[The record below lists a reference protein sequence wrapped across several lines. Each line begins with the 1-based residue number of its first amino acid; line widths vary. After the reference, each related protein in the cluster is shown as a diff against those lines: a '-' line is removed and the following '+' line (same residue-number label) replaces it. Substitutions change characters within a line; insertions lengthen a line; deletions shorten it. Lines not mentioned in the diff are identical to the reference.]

1 MGDLPTLI
9 LVGLVGLA
17 VGSFLNVCIYRLPRN
32 ESLAWPG
39 SHCPQ
44 CRTPLR
50 WYDNVPLLGYAFL
63 RGRCRTCRQPIPFR
77 YFLVELT
84 TAVAFVSCYAAF
96 GLSALLVVR
105 LLFVSAMIVLA
116 VTDIEHRIL
125 PNSITYPGIVAGLLF
140 STVLPPG
147 WISAAIGVVSW
158 PVALF
163 LLGEAVSRAMKRD
176 ALGFGDVKMLAM
188 IGAFLGWRLAFLTVF
203 ASSLLG
209 TVFGLLGIAIL
220 GRDRYYQIPLG
231 TFLALAATL
240 MAIIGQPV
248 LDWYLA
254 YF

>member
-1 MGDLPTLI
+1 MGDLSTVI

-17 VGSFLNVCIYRLPRN
+17 VGSFLNVCIHRLPRN

-63 RGRCRTCRQPIPFR
+63 GGRCRTCRQPIPFR
-77 YFLVELT
+77 YPLVELT

-163 LLGEAVSRAMKRD
+163 LLGEVVSRAMKRD